1 MSEVIEQRSEEP
13 ADAPTEANEA
23 LLSGPGETD
32 LTVSPRRAVARARW
46 AEMVFVIA
54 LGLYAV
60 LATFAHLYAFF
71 EWDMRV
77 NHAIRSINVPG
88 FGPLMVG
95 LSWLGSGL
103 VPTILVVG
111 CGMALYAARFRLEGI
126 LCMIGVTLGA
136 VMNSLMKIAIARPRP
151 DPSLIDV
158 MRHYDHNSFPSGHV
172 EFFVTF
178 FGFLFFLS
186 YVLLKRSPLRSAA
199 LIVLALLIALIGVSR
214 IYIGAH
220 WPSDTVGAY
229 LSGGVWLM
237 LMIEVYR
244 RLKTHQPVA
253 TRRHGDAPT
262 R

>member
-1 MSEVIEQRSEEP
+1 MSEIIEQRP
-13 ADAPTEANEA
+13 DGQADAGGP
-23 LLSGPGETD
+23 LLSGPGETE

-46 AEMVFVIA
+46 AELVFVIA
-54 LGLYAV
+54 LVLYAV
-60 LATFAHLYAFF
+60 LAMFAHLYAYF
-71 EWDMRV
+71 EWDVRI
-77 NHAIRSINVPG
+77 NHAIRSVTLPG
-88 FGPLMVG
+88 FAPLMVG

-103 VPTILVVG
+103 MPTVLVVG

-136 VMNSLMKIAIARPRP
+136 VMNSLMKLAIARPRP
-151 DPSLIDV
+151 DPTLIEV
-158 MRHYDHNSFPSGHV
+158 MRSYNHNSFPSGHV

-186 YVLLKRSPLRSAA
+186 YVLLKHSPLRRAA
-199 LIVLALLIALIGVSR
+199 LIVLALLIVLIGVSR
-214 IYIGAH
+214 VYMGAH

-244 RLKTHQPVA
+244 RLKAHQR
-253 TRRHGDAPT
+253 TRPS
-262 R
+262 

>member
-1 MSEVIEQRSEEP
+1 MSEVLEERSDEP
-13 ADAPTEANEA
+13 AGADE
-23 LLSGPGETD
+23 LLLGEPGETE
-32 LTVSPRRAVARARW
+32 LTVSTRRAAARARW
-46 AEMVFVIA
+46 AELVFVIA
-54 LGLYAV
+54 LCLYAV
-60 LATFAHLYAFF
+60 LAALAHAYAYFA
-71 EWDMRV
+71 WDVSINR
-77 NHAIRSINVPG
+77 AIRSVQLPG

-103 VPTILVVG
+103 VPTVLVVG

-136 VMNSLMKIAIARPRP
+136 VMNSLMKLVIARPRP
-151 DPSLIDV
+151 DPSVIDV
-158 MRHYDHNSFPSGHV
+158 MRRYDHNSFPSGHV

-186 YVLLKRSPLRSAA
+186 FVLLKRSPLRRAA
-199 LIVLALLIALIGVSR
+199 LVVLALLIGLIGVSR
-214 IYIGAH
+214 VYMGAH

-244 RLKTHQPVA
+244 RLKTKQPVA
-253 TRRHGDAPT
+253 TR
-262 R
+262 

>member
-1 MSEVIEQRSEEP
+1 MNEVIEQRPPDP
-13 ADAPTEANEA
+13 ADAPADAGDA
-23 LLSGPGETD
+23 LLGGPGETE
-32 LTVSPRRAVARARW
+32 LTVSPRRAVARAHW

-54 LGLYAV
+54 LAFYAV
-60 LATFAHLYAFF
+60 LAIFAHTYAYF
-71 EWDMRV
+71 EWDMSINR
-77 NHAIRSINVPG
+77 AIRSINLPG

-103 VPTILVVG
+103 VPTVLVVG

-136 VMNSLMKIAIARPRP
+136 LMNSLMKLAIARPRP

-158 MRHYDHNSFPSGHV
+158 MRQYNHNSFPSGHV

-178 FGFLFFLS
+178 FGFLFFLG
-186 YVLLKRSPLRSAA
+186 YVLLKRNRLRRAA
-199 LIVLALLIALIGVSR
+199 LIVLGLLIALIGVSR
-214 IYIGAH
+214 IYMGAH

-244 RLKTHQPVA
+244 RLKAHQRPSIS
-253 TRRHGDAPT
+253 
-262 R
+262 